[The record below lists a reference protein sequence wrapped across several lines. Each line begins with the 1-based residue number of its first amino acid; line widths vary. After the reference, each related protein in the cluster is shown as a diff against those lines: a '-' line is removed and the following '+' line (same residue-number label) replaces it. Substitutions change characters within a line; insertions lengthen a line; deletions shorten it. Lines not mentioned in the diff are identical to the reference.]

1 MGGCC
6 AETRRERRGTLA
18 GWNSARCEGEPCVLG
33 AAICIV
39 GGGGGLKSRRNK
51 KFECDVCGKVIIGEE
66 QWDQHLKGRVHKRH
80 VEGLKRKKQ
89 AEKYFEEK
97 RRKESEK

>member
-1 MGGCC
+1 MC
-6 AETRRERRGTLA
+6 
-18 GWNSARCEGEPCVLG
+18 
-33 AAICIV
+33 
-39 GGGGGLKSRRNK
+39 K
-51 KFECDVCGKVIIGEE
+51 KVIIGEE

-80 VEGLKRKKQ
+80 IEGMKRKKQ

>member
-1 MGGCC
+1 M
-6 AETRRERRGTLA
+6 R
-18 GWNSARCEGEPCVLG
+18 
-33 AAICIV
+33 
-39 GGGGGLKSRRNK
+39 SRRNK
-51 KFECDVCGKVIIGEE
+51 KFECGVCKKVIIGEE
-66 QWDQHLKGRVHKRH
+66 QWDKHLKGRVHKRH